1 MEEQKQ
7 KSDYLLPASIVIAAL
22 IISVSLVYNAGKKVA
37 PADNL
42 GATLGGNQGAVPTAP
57 LEENI
62 KPVGSDD
69 HIFGNPSAPV
79 KVVAFS
85 DLECPFCKSFH
96 PTIKKIVADY
106 NGKVALVYRHFPL
119 DELHPKARKEAVATE
134 CAAELGG
141 PPGSEASN
149 QAFWLYVDKVFEIT
163 PSNNGLDPALLPK
176 IAQDIG
182 LNRSQFES
190 CLNSAKF
197 DSKINA
203 SVKDAMDSGARGTPY
218 SVVISKDNKKYI
230 IPGALD
236 YEQIKPIIDQ
246 AL

>member
-1 MEEQKQ
+1 MDSEK
-7 KSDYLLPASIVIAAL
+7 KRDYLLPASIVIAAL
-22 IISVSLVYNAGKKVA
+22 IISVSLVYNAGKKVET
-37 PADNL
+37 ADNL
-42 GATLGGNQGAVPTAP
+42 GATLGGSQGAVPVVP

-96 PTIKKIVADY
+96 QTIKKIVADY

-141 PPGSEASN
+141 N
-149 QAFWLYVDKVFEIT
+149 QAFWTYVDKVFEIT

-246 AL
+246 ALGQ

>member
-1 MEEQKQ
+1 MDSEK
-7 KSDYLLPASIVIAAL
+7 KRDYLLPASIVIAAL
-22 IISVSLVYNAGKKVA
+22 IISVSLVYNAGKKVDTG
-37 PADNL
+37 DNL
-42 GATLGGNQGAVPTAP
+42 GATLGDSQGAVPAAP

-85 DLECPFCKSFH
+85 DLECPFCRSFH

-141 PPGSEASN
+141 N
-149 QAFWLYVDKVFEIT
+149 QAFWTYVDKVFEIT
-163 PSNNGLDPALLPK
+163 PSNNGLDPALLPQ
-176 IAQDIG
+176 IAQNIG
-182 LNRSQFES
+182 LNRSKFES

-218 SVVISKDNKKYI
+218 SVVISKDNEKYI

-246 AL
+246 ALGQ